1 MMTRRCFGDRRHD
14 TRKPTPQPAVPG
26 LPLLAA
32 ALLATL
38 AITFAGTHAL
48 GRDALE
54 PTVAMVLFALAA
66 AAVGAAWLR
75 RGGTPTWSDAAG
87 ILTFIGVAVT
97 MMIEPDQMVRL
108 MAPSA
113 PPE

>member
-1 MMTRRCFGDRRHD
+1 MMTRRHFGRRPD
-14 TRKPTPQPAVPG
+14 PRGPDGQAAVPG
-26 LPLLAA
+26 LSLLAA

-38 AITFAGTHAL
+38 AITIAITHAM

-54 PTVAMVLFALAA
+54 PAVAMVLFALAA

-75 RGGTPTWSDAAG
+75 RGGTPAWSDAAG
-87 ILTFIGVAVT
+87 VLTFIGVAVT

-108 MAPSA
+108 MAPSG